1 MNSTEQAHNNL
12 RNVLLNG
19 RILLNGNPL
28 TAVEST
34 QIIQGE
40 QMLFEKA
47 TKIDQQEQAAKLAKE
62 SSQNKKPH

>member
-12 RNVLLNG
+12 RNLLLNG
-19 RILLNGNPL
+19 RILLNGIPL

-40 QMLFEKA
+40 QMLYEKA
-47 TKIDQQEQAAKLAKE
+47 SKFDVEKAGAKAPDLKVPE
-62 SSQNKKPH
+62 KKKD